1 MFLQKIINIFLWKGL
16 ALDISKIQNFREP
29 LIEDSGIIS
38 STPFQI
44 VVFTSKI
51 TDHEMFDW
59 L

>member
-1 MFLQKIINIFLWKGL
+1 MFLQKIINILLWKGL

-51 TDHEMFDW
+51 TDH
-59 L
+59 